1 MAAQALA
8 AMRREQ
14 PGDRIGPWQL
24 ARLLAEGGMGAVW
37 VAQRVDG
44 VLKRTAALK
53 LPRAEWVDHGLSER
67 IARERAILAR
77 LQHPAIA
84 VLYDAGVTSEGRPYL
99 ALEYVDGVP
108 IDAYCQGRELNAVL
122 RLFVQVIRAVAYA
135 HGQLVIHRDLKPAN
149 VLVTADGLPKLLDF
163 GISKLIEGDAT
174 SVDATA
180 LTRLAGRPLTL
191 AYAAPEQVLS
201 LPITVAADVYALGVM
216 LCELLTATRLYRAAT
231 PRALEEELLRGDLRK
246 PSDVAADKTRA
257 KALKGDLDAIVLT
270 ALKRQP
276 GERYQSATALA
287 DDLQRYLDG
296 QPVTAQPD
304 SRAYRLRKFVT
315 RNALPAAA
323 GSAVVIALVIGAGV
337 ALWQADV
344 ARDQATRA
352 TAMNTFVLSLIQQA
366 DPNAS
371 QQTKAADLAMLTAIE
386 QRIDAEFKGSPDQL
400 LQLRVTIGDAYKNR
414 GETAAARR
422 VFQRAVDEATPHL
435 PKDHLPL
442 LRARVLAADFNLIV
456 SIEKANDLAQ
466 AIDILRTKGADGAG
480 ILIDALL
487 IQNMLGRRFHVPER
501 MSLERMEASLQ
512 ETHELATRYFGA
524 GSRER
529 LKTVETMAF
538 LLSFKA
544 GHEEAAKLLRTEI
557 DLADARPDVTD
568 SAEYL
573 TAKSSYGGLLCN
585 AGQHADGV
593 RTVWDVLARVQA
605 SHGAGS
611 LQLELP
617 LTAMTSCMR
626 SVADPSTVDFAL
638 QAFEAAAAR
647 EQPPSS
653 NLMRRAEFALYH
665 ALDFR
670 QLDRAGYLVER
681 AVENGPVFPEEKLR
695 ERFVRRVV
703 PGHVAW
709 LAFSGETE
717 AAEMLASKEESA
729 ADTFYAYWLHIGQSF
744 AQRQNGRYAAAIAT
758 ARKLEEFCPQV
769 RNINP
774 VACATDARVLRAA
787 AQLDAGDVTAALASA
802 NEALEHQ
809 SEYMFDPQAADLG
822 IVVGRARLANGLAKE
837 ALEPLR
843 QAYGFWLGR
852 DAKSVWAAEAE
863 YWFGRAWIVNGEVK
877 RGRWM
882 VAQAKR
888 ELAKSPIASHR
899 ALAQTP

>member
-1 MAAQALA
+1 M
-8 AMRREQ
+8 
-14 PGDRIGPWQL
+14 
-24 ARLLAEGGMGAVW
+24 
-37 VAQRVDG
+37 
-44 VLKRTAALK
+44 
-53 LPRAEWVDHGLSER
+53 
-67 IARERAILAR
+67 
-77 LQHPAIA
+77 
-84 VLYDAGVTSEGRPYL
+84 
-99 ALEYVDGVP
+99 
-108 IDAYCQGRELNAVL
+108 
-122 RLFVQVIRAVAYA
+122 
-135 HGQLVIHRDLKPAN
+135 
-149 VLVTADGLPKLLDF
+149 LVTADGLPKLLDF

-216 LCELLTATRLYRAAT
+216 LFELLTESRLYRAT
-231 PRALEEELLRGDLRK
+231 EPRALEAEILRGDLRR
-246 PSDVAADKTRA
+246 PSEATQDKQRA
-257 KALKGDLDAIVLT
+257 KALRSDLDAIVLT
-270 ALKRQP
+270 ALKREP

-287 DDLQRYLDG
+287 DDLDNYLAG
-296 QPVTAQPD
+296 LPVKAQPD
-304 SRAYRLRKFVT
+304 SRAYRLKKFIS
-315 RNALPAAA
+315 RNTLPVAA
-323 GSAVVIALVIGAGV
+323 GSAVMVALIAGAGV
-337 ALWQADV
+337 ALWQASE
-344 ARDQATRA
+344 ARDQAQRA
-352 TAMNTFVLSLIQQA
+352 TALNTFVLSLIRQA

-371 QQTKAADLAMLTAIE
+371 AQTKAADVAMLNAIE

-400 LQLRVTIGDAYKNR
+400 LQLRVTVGDAYQNR
-414 GETAAARR
+414 GENAAARR

-442 LRARVLAADFNLIV
+442 LRARVVASDFNLIV
-456 SIEKANDLAQ
+456 SVKTANDLAQ

-487 IQNMLGRRFHVPER
+487 IQNMLGRRFHIPER
-501 MSLERMEASLQ
+501 MSLELMKASLQ
-512 ETHELATRYFGA
+512 EMHELATRYFGA

-529 LKTVETMAF
+529 LKVVELMAF
-538 LLSFKA
+538 LMTFEA
-544 GHEEAAKLLRTEI
+544 GYEDAVKLLRSEI
-557 DLADARPDVTD
+557 DLADARPGVAD

-573 TAKSSYGGLLCN
+573 TAKSSYGGFLCR
-585 AGQHADGV
+585 ADQQGEGV
-593 RTVWDVLARVQA
+593 RTVWDVLARVQS
-605 SHGAGS
+605 SHGASS

-626 SVADPSTVDFAL
+626 SFADPSTVDFAL

-670 QLDRAGYLVER
+670 QLDRAGYLVQR
-681 AVENGPVFPEEKLR
+681 AIENGPVFPEEKLR

-729 ADTFYAYWLHIGQSF
+729 ADTFYAYWLRIGQSL
-744 AQRQNGRYAAAIAT
+744 AQRQNGHYTAAIAT
-758 ARKLEEFCPQV
+758 ARKLEEACPQV

-774 VACATDARVLRAA
+774 DFCVAEARALRAV
-787 AQLDAGDVTAALASA
+787 AQLDAGDQTAALASA
-802 NEALEHQ
+802 NEALEQ
-809 SEYMFDPQAADLG
+809 QNIYALPPQAADFG
-822 IVVGRARLANGLAKE
+822 IVIGRVHLANGMAKE

-843 QAYGFWLGR
+843 QAYGLWLGH
-852 DAKSVWAAEAE
+852 DPKSVWAAEAE
-863 YWFGRAWIVNGEVK
+863 YWFGQAWIANGEVK

-882 VAQAKR
+882 VAEAKR
-888 ELAKSPIASHR
+888 TLATSKLKSHQ
-899 ALAQTP
+899 ALARGS